1 MMKIINV
8 RTVFLASVFLAFSLV
23 SASADVITVSNPSF
37 ETLPAAGLHVRAGCG
52 TPTCVYAYDSIPGWT
67 NAGVSGQWQPGGPSG
82 TDISSYNYLPDG
94 PTIAFTNYP
103 DSSTKGP
110 TISQIVSATVED
122 GAVYTLSV
130 DAGHRSEDIAFT
142 PDVGLLIGG
151 VFYAA
156 TGVDPGSGNWDTWT
170 ATFTGSAATA
180 GDAIEIELSSGGGQ
194 GNFDNV
200 VLTGPSVGSA
210 VPEPASDGLLALG
223 LCGLIVLWQLDRRM
237 LRSSQH
243 DRFESVHTF

>member
-23 SASADVITVSNPSF
+23 SASADVITVNNPSF
-37 ETLPAAGLHVRAGCG
+37 ETLPASGLHQTAGCA
-52 TPTCVYAYDSIPGWT
+52 TPGCVYEIGPIPDWT
-67 NAGVSGQWQPGGPSG
+67 NSGVSGQWQPGGPSG
-82 TDISSYNYLPDG
+82 TSFTNYTSLPDG
-94 PTIAFTNYP
+94 PTRAFTDFP
-103 DSSTKGP
+103 TSSTKGP

-122 GAVYTLSV
+122 GGVYTLSV
-130 DAGHRSEDIAFT
+130 DVGHRSNDVAFT

-156 TGVDPGSGNWDTWT
+156 AGVDPGSGNWDTWT